1 MFVELFVKA
10 TKMAAMRGVFGV
22 NVFGLDVFFDFLKC
36 RFSLNHEIQKVGVV
50 QGETKFESLKIKTP

>member
-10 TKMAAMRGVFGV
+10 TKMAATRGVFSGM
-22 NVFGLDVFFDFLKC
+22 VFGLDVFFYFLKC
-36 RFSLNHEIQKVGVV
+36 WSSLNHEIQKVGVV